1 MASMDDSI
9 EGIIDPGIAA
19 ARRRRNIVLAGRI
32 IVSVGFILA
41 WEIAGP
47 HLDKLIF
54 STPSDIAVRLW
65 EWSSDGT
72 LAQNL
77 IVTAEE
83 IILGYALGA
92 GAGVALG

>member
-41 WEIAGP
+41 W
-47 HLDKLIF
+47 
-54 STPSDIAVRLW
+54 
-65 EWSSDGT
+65 
-72 LAQNL
+72 
-77 IVTAEE
+77 
-83 IILGYALGA
+83 
-92 GAGVALG
+92 